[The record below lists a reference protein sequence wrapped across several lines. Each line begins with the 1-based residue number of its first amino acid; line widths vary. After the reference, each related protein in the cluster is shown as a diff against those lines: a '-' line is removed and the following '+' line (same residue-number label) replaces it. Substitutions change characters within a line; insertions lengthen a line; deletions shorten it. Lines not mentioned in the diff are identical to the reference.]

1 MQWYY
6 SASERGFFN
15 DSIHAKLPNDAVKI
29 SESLYQKML
38 AGQSEG
44 MVITSTATGR
54 PTLKTYAQINPEKA
68 LSKAKDYQ
76 KKLITQW
83 RDEALAS
90 GVEYEGEIYQADAGS
105 HNMLSGVIAASA
117 AGIPL
122 PDGFVWR
129 TIDNKNITMTAD
141 TLKALGQIMFE
152 YVEQC
157 HHKAWTLKDAVNQ
170 ATTIDAVQSITW
182 Q

>member
-1 MQWYY
+1 MQLYY
-6 SASERGFFN
+6 SASENGFF
-15 DSIHAKLPNDAVKI
+15 DDGVHSKLPKDAVNI
-29 SESLYQKML
+29 SEELHKKIIV
-38 AGQSEG
+38 GQREG
-44 MVITSTATGR
+44 MIITSTPSGR
-54 PTLKTYAQINPEKA
+54 PTLKTLAQIDPKKA
-68 LSKAKDYQ
+68 LIEAKDYQ
-76 KKLITQW
+76 KSLITMW
-83 RDEALAS
+83 RDNALAG
-90 GVEYEGEIYQADAGS
+90 GVEYEGEIYQAEANS
-105 HNMLSGVIAASA
+105 YNMLSGVIAAIA
-117 AGIPL
+117 AGLFL